1 MSFCLLASASVS
13 VAATLIPGFASS
25 FVCKKSG
32 VNSLRYTT
40 TKLHG
45 ERKLHL
51 VKNPL
56 CVKPTKGWEYS
67 AFPRWMR
74 LHADPPRESSP
85 LQDDIASNGNKPL
98 QLGNWKKLP
107 LAFSQSK
114 GYFKSLL
121 HHPQAHVWRNITR
134 HWFKCSLEMCL

>member
-1 MSFCLLASASVS
+1 MSFCFDSSAPIGGLGSKSFGLLASASVS

-56 CVKPTKGWEYS
+56 CVKPTKG
-67 AFPRWMR
+67 
-74 LHADPPRESSP
+74 
-85 LQDDIASNGNKPL
+85 
-98 QLGNWKKLP
+98 
-107 LAFSQSK
+107 
-114 GYFKSLL
+114 
-121 HHPQAHVWRNITR
+121 
-134 HWFKCSLEMCL
+134 